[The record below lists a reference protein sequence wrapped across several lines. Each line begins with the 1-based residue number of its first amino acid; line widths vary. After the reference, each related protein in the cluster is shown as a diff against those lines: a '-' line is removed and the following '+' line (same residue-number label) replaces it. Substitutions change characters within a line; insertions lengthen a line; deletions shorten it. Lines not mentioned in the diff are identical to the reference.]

1 MAELKVWTAEALAEY
16 ARLTKDVE
24 IGGGTFKI
32 TKLSAEIIEDVEK
45 KNNTFNII
53 QKGLTEPALTPDQLK
68 KLPADMVIELTKA
81 ITEFSGLTAEQAEK
95 N

>member
-1 MAELKVWTAEALAEY
+1 MTELKVWTAEALAEY

-24 IGGGTFKI
+24 IGGGIFKI
-32 TKLSAEIIEDVEK
+32 TKLSAEIIESVE

-68 KLPADMVIELTKA
+68 KLPADMVVGLTKA
-81 ITEFSGLTAEQAEK
+81 ITEFSGLTVEQAEK